1 MATRPTDPLPSDET
15 AAPDPSAAGVGSY
28 RPPRIPDP
36 PGAGR
41 RAAAPRLG
49 KRLRALRQ
57 QAGLSQAALAVRLG
71 ISASYL
77 NLLEH
82 DRRPLTTALLLAL
95 ARALDVDLR
104 VLAAGPDAQ
113 LVGDLGEVFGDPV
126 FEDHPLTARD
136 LQDFAEA
143 SPDVA
148 RAVVQLHHAYTAAR
162 AALEAFGERELDDA
176 DVGGAPVTRAP
187 VDRARLSSE
196 QVSDLVQR
204 HGNHFPELEAE
215 AERLW
220 RDARLEDEDL
230 FNGLARHLLRA
241 HNVQVHV
248 RTVGEMNGA
257 VRRYDGARRTLELS
271 EALRRG
277 SRNFQLAAQVGLLE
291 ASAALD
297 RLANDPEL
305 TSDESRALARVALAN
320 YFAGAVLMPYAPFL
334 HAAEAERY
342 DIELLGHRFRV
353 GWEQVAHRI
362 TTLNRPGARGVPF
375 YLVRV
380 DLAGNIS
387 KKFSAAGL
395 RFPRFSGLC
404 ALWNVHGAFLQPGRV
419 RVQPSRFPD
428 GRTVLAVARTV
439 QRHSGGYHSP
449 DVLYAVGVGCDAADA
464 RRVVYGDGLDL
475 GPSGPAVPIGTTCRL
490 CERTDCKARA
500 FPSLAEPLRIDEN
513 VRGLSF
519 FAPVRE

>member
-1 MATRPTDPLPSDET
+1 MLLLL
-15 AAPDPSAAGVGSY
+15 
-28 RPPRIPDP
+28 
-36 PGAGR
+36 
-41 RAAAPRLG
+41 RL
-49 KRLRALRQ
+49 LRKII
-57 QAGLSQAALAVRLG
+57 GWVDFLAVT
-71 ISASYL
+71 
-77 NLLEH
+77 LLVY
-82 DRRPLTTALLLAL
+82 LLAWL
-95 ARALDVDLR
+95 PWSGRHPVSRLFPVWCRAFVRALDVDLR
-104 VLAAGPDAQ
+104 LLAAGPDAQ
-113 LVGDLGEVFGDPV
+113 LVGDLSEVFGDPV
-126 FEDHPLTARD
+126 FEDHPLTPRD
-136 LQDFAEA
+136 LQEFADA
-143 SPDVA
+143 SPEVA
-148 RAVVQLHHAYTAAR
+148 RAVVRMHHAYTAAR
-162 AALEAFGERELDDA
+162 AALEALDERVLEDTEL
-176 DVGGAPVTRAP
+176 GAAP
-187 VDRARLSSE
+187 GAGARVERARLSSE
-196 QVSDLVQR
+196 QVSDFIQR
-204 HGNHFPELEAE
+204 SGNYFPDLESE

-230 FNGLARHLLRA
+230 FNGLARHL
-241 HNVQVHV
+241 QTVHRVEVRV
-248 RTVGEMNGA
+248 RTVGEMHGA
-257 VRRYDGARRTLELS
+257 VRRYDRERRVLELS

-291 ASAALD
+291 ASAQLD
-297 RLANDPEL
+297 RLAADPEL

-320 YFAGAVLMPYAPFL
+320 YFASAVLMPYAPFL

-353 GWEQVAHRI
+353 GWEMVCHRM
-362 TTLNRPGARGVPF
+362 TTLHRPGATGVPF
-375 YLVRV
+375 YMVRV

-428 GRTVLAVARTV
+428 GRTVLAIARTV

-475 GPSGPAVPIGTTCRL
+475 GAEGPAVPIGVTCRL

-500 FPSLAEPLRIDEN
+500 FPSLSEPLRIDEN